1 MSKFKI
7 LQSES
12 ENPVVMP
19 EIKKGQIIFT
29 KKSNDKASLSY
40 DFEDDDRRSLDF
52 TGPQGDQGSIGLRG
66 FQGFDGEQGNQGFQ
80 GIPGFGIY
88 STDVSMT
95 DINTTNPPLKVGDL
109 IVNNRFSQITIGN
122 EIAEPG
128 DVKQVLTIN
137 GTTFTVSHF
146 GNTRGVQGPLGI
158 QGPVGYQGTQGLT
171 GYTGYQ
177 GQQGTQGLTGTTGY
191 QGQQGTQGT
200 TGYQG
205 YQGTQ
210 GTTGYQ
216 GYQGTQGL
224 TGYTGYQGQQGTQGL
239 TGYTGYQGQQGT
251 QGLTGTTGYQGY
263 QGTQGTTGYQGYQG
277 TQGLTGY
284 TGYQGQQGT
293 QGTTGYQG
301 YQGTQGLTGTTGYT
315 GYVGVV
321 VMGEQGYQG
330 YMGAQ
335 GYEGNC
341 TKWAVGDITTF
352 INTDF
357 SNSKNGDI
365 LLLTEDFDNSNINFG
380 NIGHQGDIMLYNE
393 HILNSAE
400 RWIHTGFNIMGGNK
414 KSKWE
419 TFEIANT
426 NNAIV
431 YDPGRN
437 YVLTNRQGQ
446 FMPVTTLIIQ
456 MMQGHLFNNNAE
468 PFVVW
473 FKTDHIDKKVAFD
486 TTWTP
491 FPGLYNPPGN
501 YIIFINHGSNI
512 GQGIELLYTG
522 PNLLNSNT
530 VYELSIVAGVVS
542 IQELT
547 AMYTIV

>member
-158 QGPVGYQGTQGLT
+158 QGPV
-171 GYTGYQ
+171 
-177 GQQGTQGLTGTTGY
+177 
-191 QGQQGTQGT
+191 
-200 TGYQG
+200 
-205 YQGTQ
+205 
-210 GTTGYQ
+210 
-216 GYQGTQGL
+216 
-224 TGYTGYQGQQGTQGL
+224 
-239 TGYTGYQGQQGT
+239 
-251 QGLTGTTGYQGY
+251 
-263 QGTQGTTGYQGYQG
+263 GYQG